1 MGEVVLIT
9 GCSRGIGLGLV
20 QYFSQAGLTVV
31 ATCRDPDNA
40 TALAQLLQSVG
51 QPPAMAMDTM
61 DKTALLRV
69 VNMVWTKYGKLD
81 ILVNNAGVATKNHP
95 HDPPE
100 HLSIEEMGR
109 VFQTN
114 VGGTCA
120 TTQAFLPLLRK
131 SPTPRVLAISS
142 FLGSISKNLPSESN
156 FYMATSYRCSK
167 SALNQLIKCF
177 SLDIPEVTFLAVSP
191 GHVQTDMGNA
201 SGRTA
206 PLTVDTV
213 ASNIVSLARTCD
225 KNMSG
230 TFLDHEG
237 LEIPY

>member
-1 MGEVVLIT
+1 MGWSTWCGPSMASWTSWSTMQGWLPRTI
-9 GCSRGIGLGLV
+9 
-20 QYFSQAGLTVV
+20 LT
-31 ATCRDPDNA
+31 T
-40 TALAQLLQSVG
+40 LQSISALKKWAGSSRLMLGELVL
-51 QPPAMAMDTM
+51 
-61 DKTALLRV
+61 LLR
-69 VNMVWTKYGKLD
+69 L
-81 ILVNNAGVATKNHP
+81 
-95 HDPPE
+95 
-100 HLSIEEMGR
+100 
-109 VFQTN
+109 
-114 VGGTCA
+114 
-120 TTQAFLPLLRK
+120 FLPLLRK

-177 SLDIPEVTFLAVSP
+177 SLDIPEVTFLVVSP

-206 PLTVDTV
+206 PLTVDTA

>member
-61 DKTALLRV
+61 DKAALLRV

-120 TTQAFLPLLRK
+120 TTQVIIL
-131 SPTPRVLAISS
+131 
-142 FLGSISKNLPSESN
+142 
-156 FYMATSYRCSK
+156 
-167 SALNQLIKCF
+167 Q
-177 SLDIPEVTFLAVSP
+177 
-191 GHVQTDMGNA
+191 
-201 SGRTA
+201 
-206 PLTVDTV
+206 
-213 ASNIVSLARTCD
+213 
-225 KNMSG
+225 
-230 TFLDHEG
+230 
-237 LEIPY
+237 